1 MGTYFDIM
9 PSQNCIPALANGTK
23 HMGHAHFLKWPSRKM
38 VIVMFG
44 LNKCRNILRPISK
57 KRRKFHK
64 CNYYRL

>member
-9 PSQNCIPALANGTK
+9 PSKNFIPALANGTK
-23 HMGHAHFLKWPSRKM
+23 HMGHVHFLKWLSRKM
-38 VIVMFG
+38 VIIMFG
-44 LNKCRNILRPISK
+44 LNKCRYIIRPILK